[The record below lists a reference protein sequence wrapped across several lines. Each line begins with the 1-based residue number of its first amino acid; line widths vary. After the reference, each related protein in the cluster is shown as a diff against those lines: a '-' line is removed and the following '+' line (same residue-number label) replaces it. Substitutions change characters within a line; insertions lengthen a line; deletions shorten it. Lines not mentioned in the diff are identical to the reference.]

1 MPTFKDVKDLMNNPL
16 AGIVSTAL
24 KPTPLGI
31 AYTGA
36 NLISQATTGK
46 TLAENV
52 VEAATTNKGDRKEYV
67 GDYGSVKAYGTGT
80 EQGRRS
86 EAKTQKRSV
95 AMKNGGLV
103 SYKDVNHLHT
113 KVCGHK

>member
-1 MPTFKDVKDLMNNPL
+1 MATFKNVTALMNNPL
-16 AGIVSTAL
+16 VGIVSTAL
-24 KPTPLGI
+24 RPTPLGV

-46 TLAENV
+46 TLAQNV
-52 VEAATTNKGDRKEYV
+52 IAAATTNKGDRKEYV

-80 EQGRRS
+80 EQGRRA
-86 EAKTQKRSV
+86 EARSQKRSV

-103 SYKDVNHLHT
+103 SYKGISDLHT
-113 KVCGHK
+113 KMCGHK